1 MVEIFKLWINACL
14 RILPAIVAIW
24 AGSRLVKI
32 EFPSL
37 DINQITLALS
47 GLALAYTLSNDHS
60 ERNLKIA
67 SERDKSWELRLS
79 DLTNAV
85 DKLSQRFETH
95 CEAFGHSGVEAL
107 VREMLPEV
115 QRAIAMGLQLRR
127 EIGLDKRMD
136 TIERLVGSKGGD
148 RTSCNVDF

>member
-1 MVEIFKLWINACL
+1 MVEIKLWFNSCL
-14 RILPAIVAIW
+14 RIVPSIVAIW

-47 GLALAYTLSNDHS
+47 GLALAYTLSNDHH
-60 ERNLKIA
+60 ERTLGA
-67 SERDKSWELRLS
+67 ATERDKSWELRLVEMA
-79 DLTNAV
+79 NIV
-85 DKLSQRFETH
+85 EKLSQQFETH
-95 CEAFGHSGVEAL
+95 TAAFGHPGIEAL

-136 TIERLVGSKGGD
+136 AIERLVGSKDGA
-148 RTSCNVDF
+148 RASCDIDL